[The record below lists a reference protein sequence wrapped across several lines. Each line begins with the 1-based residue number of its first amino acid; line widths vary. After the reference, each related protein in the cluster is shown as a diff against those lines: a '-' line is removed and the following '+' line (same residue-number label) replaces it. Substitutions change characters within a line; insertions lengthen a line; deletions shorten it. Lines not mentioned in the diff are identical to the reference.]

1 MTSRD
6 FSDPGSWHLLS
17 IDQMRADRPREAL
30 RSSENAVRL
39 DGSNAVYHV
48 QLGRCL
54 AMAGRYQDALTS
66 VNAAEHLGISSASD
80 LDTAGTIL
88 SHCDEQT
95 RALTYFERAV
105 ALKPASAYLYNLAAA
120 QRMTGNLAAA
130 EKTCDRVI
138 ALNPHDYKAYYTRA
152 DLRTYTASDNHIKQM
167 VRLIEGGIKH
177 WPGEVLMRYAV
188 AKECEDVGE
197 YSSSFNHLKAGADLQ
212 RRHMNYNVDD
222 EIAVIDRIIAT
233 HTSSALSA
241 YHGSESREPIFVM
254 GMPRTGTTLVERILG
269 SHTDVISLGE
279 LTNFPFAIQRALT
292 NGPGALEARPIEMA
306 EAALKLDF
314 AALGDAYV
322 ESTRP
327 QSGRKAHFI
336 DKFPQNYLNCGLIH
350 AALPNA
356 RIVHLVR
363 EPMDTCYAVYKAF
376 FTGVYPF
383 SYDLEELGKYYLA
396 YGRLM
401 DHWRSVL
408 GDAILDVSYEA
419 LVDDTELQTKRLLEY
434 CGLSW
439 QDDCLEFHNSDAP
452 STTAS
457 AAQVRRPIYRSS
469 IGRWRCYEKQLQP
482 LAELLR

>member
-1 MTSRD
+1 MTARD
-6 FSDPGSWHLLS
+6 HSDPDSWHLLS
-17 IDQMRADRPREAL
+17 IDQMRAGSLGEAL
-30 RSSENAVRL
+30 RSSENAVRI
-39 DGSNAVYHV
+39 DGSNPVYHV

-80 LDTAGTIL
+80 LDTAGTIF
-88 SHCDEQT
+88 SHCNEQT
-95 RALTYFERAV
+95 RALTCFERAV
-105 ALKPASAYLYNLAAA
+105 ALKPESAYLYNLAAA

-130 EKTCDRVI
+130 EETCDRVI

-167 VRLIEGGIKH
+167 VRLIEDGIKH

-188 AKECEDVGE
+188 AKECEDMGD
-197 YSSSFNHLKAGADLQ
+197 YSRSFLHLKAGADLQ
-212 RRHMNYNVDD
+212 RRHMNYSVDD

-233 HTSSALSA
+233 HTRSALSA
-241 YHGSESREPIFVM
+241 HNGSEAREPIFVM

-269 SHTDVISLGE
+269 SHTHVISLGE
-279 LTNFPFAIQRALT
+279 LTNFPFAIQRALAS
-292 NGPGALEARPIEMA
+292 GSGDSKARPIEMV
-306 EAALKLDF
+306 EAALQLDF

-322 ESTRP
+322 QSTRP
-327 QSGRKAHFI
+327 QSGHKAHFI

-363 EPMDTCYAVYKAF
+363 EPMDTCYAVYKTY

-396 YGRLM
+396 YRRLM

-408 GDAILDVSYEA
+408 GDAVLDVSYEA

-434 CGLSW
+434 CGLAW
-439 QDDCLEFHNSDAP
+439 QDDCLEFHKSDVP

-457 AAQVRRPIYRSS
+457 AVQVRRPIYRSS

-482 LAELLR
+482 LAELLH